1 MRVYLNGKIV
11 DKSDAKI
18 SVEDRGFIFGDGI
31 YEVWRVINGR
41 LFETER
47 HHARMEKGFRELQL
61 SYPPDLKRDALQD
74 LAERLLKENDLLEG
88 DAMFYLEVTRG
99 AAPRTHHF
107 PKDAKPTVFAFA
119 NRITPWGN
127 DQKNGAAAITM
138 PDIRWHRCDIKT
150 VQLLPNVLAKNA
162 AVEAGAVEAILLRD
176 GWVTEASHSN
186 VFVVLDGELRTHA
199 ATNLILP
206 GITRAVVLDLAH
218 DRGIP
223 VRQQAVRGDDL
234 AKAEEVFI
242 SGTTTDITPIVRV
255 DGKAV
260 AKGKPGPITVK
271 LQAALKAHMEAF
283 ATAQPA

>member
-1 MRVYLNGKIV
+1 MRVYLNGRII
-11 DKSDAKI
+11 DKTEAKI
-18 SVEDRGFIFGDGI
+18 SVEDRGFIFGDGV

-41 LFETER
+41 LFETDR
-47 HHARMEKGFRELQL
+47 HHARLEKGFRELQL
-61 SYPPDLKRDALQD
+61 TYPADLKRDALQD
-74 LAERLLKENDLLEG
+74 VAERLLKENDLLEG
-88 DAMFYLEVTRG
+88 EATFYLEVTRG
-99 AAPRTHHF
+99 AAPRAHHF
-107 PKDAKPTVFAFA
+107 PKDAKPTVYAFV
-119 NRITPWGN
+119 NRITPSN
-127 DQKNGAAAITM
+127 EQKSGGSAITM

-150 VQLLPNVLAKNA
+150 VQLLPNVLAKQA
-162 AVEAGAVEAILLRD
+162 AVEAGGVEAILLRD

-218 DRGIP
+218 DRGVP

-234 AKAEEVFI
+234 AKADEVFI
-242 SGTTTDITPIVRV
+242 TGTTTDITPIIRI

-271 LQAALKAHMEAF
+271 LQAALRAHMEAF
-283 ATAQPA
+283 ASAQPA